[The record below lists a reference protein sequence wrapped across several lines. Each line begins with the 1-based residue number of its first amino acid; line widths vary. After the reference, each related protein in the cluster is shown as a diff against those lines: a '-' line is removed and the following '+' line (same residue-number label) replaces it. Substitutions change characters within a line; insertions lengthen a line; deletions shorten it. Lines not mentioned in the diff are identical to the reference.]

1 MVGNITILNK
11 LNHKDSLTG
20 QDVWYKTFLNDI
32 KYKQDKVTSVVGT
45 DVSMGQMYTIL
56 IPFNE
61 KYKSYPEW
69 KTLASKENFYT
80 ISQGDYI
87 ILGQHIA
94 DEITPNT
101 VVKVKTKYE
110 PNVCEV
116 RSIEEV
122 PMDSKKYG
130 IKIQLR
136 IGGV

>member
-1 MVGNITILNK
+1 MRGSITILNK
-11 LNHKDSLTG
+11 LKRKDSVTG
-20 QDVWYKTFLNDI
+20 LDVWYKTILKDV
-32 KYKQDKVTSVVGT
+32 KYKQDKVTTVVGT
-45 DVSMGQMYTIL
+45 DVSMGESYTIL

-61 KYKSYPEW
+61 NYKPYNVW
-69 KTLASKENFYT
+69 KNSTDKDTTYT
-80 ISQGDYI
+80 MSQGDYI
-87 ILGQHIA
+87 YLGIELA
-94 DEITPNT
+94 ENVNPSN
-101 VVKVKTKYE
+101 VVKLKTQYE

>member
-1 MVGNITILNK
+1 MRGSITILNRLK
-11 LNHKDSLTG
+11 RKDSVTG
-20 QDVWYKTFLNDI
+20 LDVWYKTILKDV
-32 KYKQDKVTSVVGT
+32 KYKQDKVTTVVGT
-45 DVSMGQMYTIL
+45 DVSMGESYTIL

-61 KYKSYPEW
+61 NYKPYNVW
-69 KTLASKENFYT
+69 KNSTDKDTTYT
-80 ISQGDYI
+80 MSQGDYI
-87 ILGQHIA
+87 YLGIELA
-94 DEITPNT
+94 ENVNPSN
-101 VVKVKTKYE
+101 VVKLKTQYE